1 MDENGRIG
9 LKIASRLGYA
19 ARGVVYLLVG
29 GLAVLAALGQGGRTT
44 DTKGALR
51 TLLDTPWGDALLAAV
66 AAGLFFYAAWRF
78 VQALWDVDRHGTDAK
93 GLAVRGG
100 LLVSSVTHVGLAVF
114 AASLAM
120 GNGNGGGGGDGKAE
134 WTATLMRQPWG
145 RWLVAIVGLIIIGVG
160 IAHALKARKEKYKR
174 YLRIDYDVMR
184 WADPVC
190 KFGLYARGVVF
201 VIIGGFFLIA
211 AWQADPSEAGGLA
224 EAMAFL
230 RGQAYGRI
238 LFGIV
243 ALGLFAFGVY
253 GLIQAKYRRIR
264 LPE

>member
-1 MDENGRIG
+1 MDENGRTG

-29 GLAVLAALGQGGRTT
+29 GLAVLVALGQGGRTT

-51 TLLDTPWGDALLAAV
+51 TLLDTPWGDALLGVIAV
-66 AAGLFFYAAWRF
+66 GLLGYAVWRF
-78 VQALWDVDRHGTDAK
+78 VQAVWDVDRNGTDAK
-93 GLAVRGG
+93 GLAVRAG

-114 AASLAM
+114 AIGLIR
-120 GNGNGGGGGDGKAE
+120 GGGGGGGGGKAQ
-134 WTATLMRQPWG
+134 WTAWLMRQPWG
-145 RWLVAIVGLIIIGVG
+145 QWLVALVGLVVIGVG
-160 IAHALKARKEKYKR
+160 IAQAAKAHKEKYKR

-184 WADPVC
+184 WAEPVC

-201 VIIGGFFLIA
+201 VIIGGFFLVA

-224 EAMAFL
+224 QAMAFL

-253 GLIQAKYRRIR
+253 SLIQAKYRRIR